1 MTQRKWFF
9 GVSDRPIY
17 DSEVLAMSQTGMF
30 PYDNHQAVLEM
41 GGRDIKDTD
50 HMITE
55 VAIRGFYQHYKKVM
69 GL

>member
-1 MTQRKWFF
+1 
-9 GVSDRPIY
+9 
-17 DSEVLAMSQTGMF
+17 MSQAGMF
-30 PYDNHQAVLEM
+30 PYDNHQVVLEM
-41 GGRDIKDTD
+41 GGREIKDTE